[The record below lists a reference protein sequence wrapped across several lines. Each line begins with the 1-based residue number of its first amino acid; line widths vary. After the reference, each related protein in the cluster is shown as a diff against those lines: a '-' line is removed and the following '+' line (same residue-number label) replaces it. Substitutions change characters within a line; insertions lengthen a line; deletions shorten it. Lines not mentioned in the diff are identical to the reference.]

1 MKTDFKPKSFIVRSN
16 KEYQFTFFCD
26 LCSSSFVSNLI
37 CINNEEEALE
47 VAKREA
53 RVFFNNCK
61 NCNSWVCDEHYNEF
75 RMMCTNCAPRICQ
88 NCGTI
93 LEKKNQFCT
102 KCGNAIE

>member
-26 LCSSSFVSNLI
+26 LCANSVTSSLI

-47 VAKREA
+47 AAKKE
-53 RVFFNNCK
+53 VKIFFNYCK
-61 NCNSWVCDEHYNEF
+61 NCGSWVCDEHFNEF
-75 RMMCTNCAPRICQ
+75 RMMCINCSPRVCQ

-102 KCGNAIE
+102 KCGSGIE